1 MLPKQHRPY
10 NSFRQNVKRD
20 KIIALYRHLSV
31 TGDPGLADIDRFM
44 KKKLK
49 TGNTDLLFLDDNKH
63 WQSFTNKRAG
73 EFLAAKTLR
82 EKFGG
87 LNIMESVLSLDET
100 PPALERSF
108 IVVTKLWRELLTDI
122 EMESIPPEE
131 LSS

>member
-108 IVVTKLWRELLTDI
+108 IVVTKLCRELLTDI